1 MADTRSSDGT
11 TGTPVVSGTA
21 QVINDSASG
30 SSKHKVVIIGS
41 GFGGLAAAQE
51 FKGNENV
58 EVTIVARTGHH
69 LFQPLLYQVA
79 TGILS
84 VGEIA
89 PSTRMILRDQENAR
103 VVLGDVERIDIEKK
117 LVYAEMGHIDF
128 ELTYD
133 SLIVAAGAG
142 QSYFGNDHFE
152 VFAPG
157 MKTIDDALEL
167 RSRILGCFEQAEITE
182 DPEERRRLLTF
193 VIVGAGPTGVEMAGQ
208 VAELA
213 HKTLRDSFR
222 TFDPADARVILMDA
236 APLVLPPFGE
246 NLGAKARAALERIG
260 VEVQL
265 NAMVQNVDYDGIEVK
280 YKDGHV
286 ERIPASCK
294 IWSAGVAASPLGSH
308 VAEQTGAEVDRAGRV
323 KVNED
328 FTLPGQPDVFLVGD
342 MVNLNN
348 WPGVAPFAQQGGRYV
363 SRLIANELEGASP
376 AQRKPFK
383 YFDKG
388 SMATVSRYSAV
399 VKVGKLQISGFIAW
413 LMWLAVHL
421 ATLVGFRSRFMAIIS
436 WGMQVNGNRRA
447 QLTSTKQWAY
457 GRQAMQNLEGGKDA
471 KGAKEISE

>member
-1 MADTRSSDGT
+1 MAEQTNIDGPIEPYT
-11 TGTPVVSGTA
+11 ITGNEP
-21 QVINDSASG
+21 VINDDPAEV
-30 SSKHKVVIIGS
+30 SKHRVVVIGS
-41 GFGGLAAAQE
+41 GFGGLSAAQQ
-51 FKGNENV
+51 FKGRDDV

-89 PSTRMILRDQENAR
+89 PSTRMILRGQDNAR
-103 VVLGDVERIDIEKK
+103 VVLGDVENVDVENKT
-117 LVYAEMGHIDF
+117 LYAEMGHVSF
-128 ELTYD
+128 AVEYD

-152 VFAPG
+152 VYAPG

-182 DPEERRRLLTF
+182 DDEERRRLLTF
-193 VIVGAGPTGVEMAGQ
+193 IIVGAGPTGVEMAGQ

-213 HKTLRDSFR
+213 HKTLTDSFR
-222 TFDPADARVILMDA
+222 AINPADARVVLLDA

-246 NLGAKARAALERIG
+246 NLGGKARQALEKLG

-280 YKDGHV
+280 DSNG
-286 ERIPASCK
+286 EIRRISASCK
-294 IWSAGVAASPLGSH
+294 IWSAGVAASPLGKH
-308 VAEQTGAEVDRAGRV
+308 LAEQTGAEVDRAGRV
-323 KVNED
+323 MVNED
-328 FTLPGQPDVFLVGD
+328 FSLPGQKNIFLIGD

-363 SRLIANELEGASP
+363 AKLISNELDGASP
-376 AQRKPFK
+376 TQRKPFK

-399 VKVGKLQISGFIAW
+399 VKVGKFEISGFVAW
-413 LMWLAVHL
+413 VMWLAVHL
-421 ATLVGFRSRFMAIIS
+421 ATLVGFRNRFMAIVS

-457 GRQAMQNLEGGKDA
+457 GRQAMMRLEDKNSSG
-471 KGAKEISE
+471 S

>member
-1 MADTRSSDGT
+1 MAEQTNIDGPIEPYT
-11 TGTPVVSGTA
+11 ITGNEP
-21 QVINDSASG
+21 VINDDPADVA
-30 SSKHKVVIIGS
+30 KHRVVIIGS
-41 GFGGLAAAQE
+41 GFGGLSAAQQ
-51 FKGNENV
+51 FKGRDDV

-103 VVLGDVERIDIEKK
+103 VVLGDVENIDVPNKT
-117 LVYAEMGHIDF
+117 LYAEMGHVSF
-128 ELTYD
+128 AVEYD

-152 VFAPG
+152 VYAPG

-182 DPEERRRLLTF
+182 DDDERRRLLTF
-193 VIVGAGPTGVEMAGQ
+193 IIVGAGPTGVEMAGQ

-213 HKTLRDSFR
+213 HKTLTDSFR
-222 TFDPADARVILMDA
+222 AIDPSDARVVLLDA

-246 NLGAKARAALERIG
+246 NLGGKARQALEKLG

-280 YKDGHV
+280 DSDGEV
-286 ERIPASCK
+286 RRISASCK
-294 IWSAGVAASPLGSH
+294 IWSAGVAASPLGKH
-308 VAEQTGAEVDRAGRV
+308 LADQTGAEVDRAGRV
-323 KVNED
+323 LVNED
-328 FTLPGQPDVFLVGD
+328 FSLPGQSNIFLIGD

-363 SRLIANELEGASP
+363 AKLIANELDGASP
-376 AQRKPFK
+376 SQRKAFK

-399 VKVGKLQISGFIAW
+399 VKVGKFEISGFVAW
-413 LMWLAVHL
+413 VMWLAVHL
-421 ATLVGFRSRFMAIIS
+421 ATLVGFRNRFMAIVS

-457 GRQAMQNLEGGKDA
+457 GRQAMMRLEDKDT
-471 KGAKEISE
+471 SSDS

>member
-1 MADTRSSDGT
+1 MAEQTNIDGPIEPYT
-11 TGTPVVSGTA
+11 ITGNEP
-21 QVINDSASG
+21 VINDDPAEV
-30 SSKHKVVIIGS
+30 SKHRVVVIGS
-41 GFGGLAAAQE
+41 GFGGLSAAQQ
-51 FKGNENV
+51 FKGRDDV

-89 PSTRMILRDQENAR
+89 PSTRMILRDQDNAR
-103 VVLGDVERIDIEKK
+103 VVLGDVENVDVENKT
-117 LVYAEMGHIDF
+117 LYAEMGHVSF
-128 ELTYD
+128 AVEYD

-152 VFAPG
+152 VYAPG

-182 DPEERRRLLTF
+182 DDEERRRLLTF
-193 VIVGAGPTGVEMAGQ
+193 IIVGAGPTGVEMAGQ

-213 HKTLRDSFR
+213 HKTLTDSFR
-222 TFDPADARVILMDA
+222 AINPADARVVLLDA

-246 NLGAKARAALERIG
+246 NLGGKARQALEKLG

-280 YKDGHV
+280 DSNG
-286 ERIPASCK
+286 EIRRISASCK
-294 IWSAGVAASPLGSH
+294 IWSAGVAASPLGKH
-308 VAEQTGAEVDRAGRV
+308 LAEQTGAEVDRAGRV
-323 KVNED
+323 MVNED
-328 FTLPGQPDVFLVGD
+328 FSLPGQKNIFLIGD

-363 SRLIANELEGASP
+363 AKLISNELDGASP
-376 AQRKPFK
+376 TQRKPFK

-399 VKVGKLQISGFIAW
+399 VKVGKFEISGFVAW
-413 LMWLAVHL
+413 VMWLAVHL
-421 ATLVGFRSRFMAIIS
+421 ATLVGFRNRFMAIVS

-457 GRQAMQNLEGGKDA
+457 GRQAMMRLEDKNTSG
-471 KGAKEISE
+471 S

>member
-1 MADTRSSDGT
+1 MVEKTNIDGPIEPYT
-11 TGTPVVSGTA
+11 ITGNEP
-21 QVINDSASG
+21 VINDDPADV
-30 SSKHKVVIIGS
+30 SKHRVAIIGS
-41 GFGGLAAAQE
+41 GFGGLSAAQE
-51 FKGNENV
+51 FKGRDDV

-89 PSTRMILRDQENAR
+89 PSTRMILRDQDNAR
-103 VVLGDVERIDIEKK
+103 VVLGDVENVDVENKT
-117 LVYAEMGHIDF
+117 LYAEMGHVSFAVEFDR
-128 ELTYD
+128 
-133 SLIVAAGAG
+133 LIVAAGAG

-152 VFAPG
+152 VYAPG

-193 VIVGAGPTGVEMAGQ
+193 IIVGAGPTGVEMAGQ

-213 HKTLRDSFR
+213 HKTLTDSFR
-222 TFDPADARVILMDA
+222 AINPADARVILLDA

-246 NLGAKARAALERIG
+246 NLGGKARQALEKLG

-280 YKDGHV
+280 GKDGEV
-286 ERIPASCK
+286 RRISASCK
-294 IWSAGVAASPLGSH
+294 IWSAGVAASPLGKH
-308 VAEQTGAEVDRAGRV
+308 LADQTGAEVDRAGRV
-323 KVNED
+323 MVNED
-328 FTLPGQPDVFLVGD
+328 FSLPGQENIFLVGD

-363 SRLIANELEGASP
+363 AKLISNELDGASA

-399 VKVGKLQISGFIAW
+399 VKVGKFEISGFVAW
-413 LMWLAVHL
+413 VMWLAVHL
-421 ATLVGFRSRFMAIIS
+421 ATLVGFRNRFMAIVS

-457 GRQAMQNLEGGKDA
+457 GRQAMMRLEDK
-471 KGAKEISE
+471 